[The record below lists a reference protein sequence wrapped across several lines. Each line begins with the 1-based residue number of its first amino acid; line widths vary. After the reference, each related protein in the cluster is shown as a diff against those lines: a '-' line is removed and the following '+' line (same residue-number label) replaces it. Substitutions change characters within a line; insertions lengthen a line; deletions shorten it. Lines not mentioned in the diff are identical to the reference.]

1 MGDKLGRVRNERL
14 FLVEVKRALAEGFSL
29 DGRIDQ
35 LARARMPKR
44 VVPGSREWDVLY
56 RRYYDE
62 ERRKL
67 GQGRGERSTRSTRGV
82 GSARRRGGGRR
93 REAPSRP
100 TGSGGIGAAERAER
114 ASSGRAPG
122 RS

>member
-14 FLVEVKRALAEGFSL
+14 FLNEAKRALAEGFSL

-67 GQGRGERSTRSTRGV
+67 GQ
-82 GSARRRGGGRR
+82 
-93 REAPSRP
+93 
-100 TGSGGIGAAERAER
+100 
-114 ASSGRAPG
+114 
-122 RS
+122 